1 MKEDALPLR
10 DIHLPP
16 EPAIWPLAPGWWWV
30 MAIIIL
36 AALISLALYRW
47 LLPLLKAKRQVRR
60 RERIWRDEVNS
71 ITEHRLRLQAAI
83 EVARRFSLMDEP
95 GLSESEGFD
104 WIDRLSAREQNE
116 PPAESDIQRLR
127 SLPYQK
133 QPADAEILPL
143 IERLHM
149 LVVTRASK

>member
-1 MKEDALPLR
+1 MKEDALRLR

-104 WIDRLSAREQNE
+104 WIDRLSAREPNE

-149 LVVTRASK
+149 LAVTRASK